1 MASFIGRREFIV
13 TLSGTAAW
21 PLAARAQQVGVP
33 VVGLLHASSPDNVSH
48 LVAAFHKGLSET
60 GFVEG
65 RNVAIEFRWAHD
77 DPKRYPELA
86 ADLVRRRVAVIVTPV
101 GTATALAA
109 KAATTTIP
117 IVFSMGTDAVKAG
130 LIESYNRP
138 GGNVTGVTAMVTE
151 LGAKR
156 LGLLLE
162 LRPHA
167 KSVGVLVNPNNPVAT
182 ETTIK
187 DVMPAGSA
195 MGLNIEIISASHPR
209 EIDEAFATMV
219 QKRLDG
225 FIISPDPL
233 YLTRRTQLATLS
245 ARYTLPTIFP
255 LRDFAVAGGLMSY
268 GPDDVDRYRLVGVY
282 AGRILKGE
290 KPADMPVQRPTSFQ
304 LVINLQTAR
313 SLGIA
318 IPSSLL
324 ARADEVIE

>member
-1 MASFIGRREFIV
+1 MKRRQFIALLG
-13 TLSGTAAW
+13 GAAVAW
-21 PLAARAQQVGVP
+21 QLAARAQRQAVP
-33 VVGLLHASSPDNVSH
+33 VVGFLHASAPDNNAH
-48 LVAAFHKGLSET
+48 LVEAFRKGLGET

-77 DPKRYPELA
+77 DPKRYPDLA
-86 ADLVRRRVAVIVTPV
+86 AELVRRQVAVIVTPI
-101 GTATALAA
+101 GTALALAA

-138 GGNVTGVTAMVTE
+138 GGNITGVSAMVTE

-162 LRPHA
+162 LRPQT
-167 KSVGVLVNPNNPVAT
+167 KSVGVLVNMNNPVAT
-182 ETTIK
+182 ETTTQ
-187 DVMPAGSA
+187 DVKAAASA
-195 MGLNIEIISASHPR
+195 IGLDIEVINASNPR
-209 EIDEAFATMV
+209 EIDEALATMA

-225 FIISPDPL
+225 LIVSPDPL
-233 YLTRRTQLATLS
+233 YHARRTQLAILT
-245 ARYTLPTIFP
+245 ARYNLPTVSP

-268 GPDDVDRYRLVGVY
+268 GPDDADRFRLVGVY

-313 SLGIA
+313 SLDIT
-318 IPSSLL
+318 IPPTLL